1 MKSNNKI
8 LSFDNIK
15 EVTPT
20 IINKIDTI
28 IKEEFKDNKTDAR
41 ENTSTENKIKNSFVN
56 YNVKWTFDNI
66 SNKINENTIKIS
78 IDLNTK
84 ETKVS
89 FIDLKSIREFRD
101 KITSEKI
108 SNKIISSGNDKSG
121 ILELT
126 IFTTK

>member
-89 FIDLKSIREFRD
+89 FTDLKSIREFAD

>member
-20 IINKIDTI
+20 IINKSDTI

-89 FIDLKSIREFRD
+89 FTDLKSIREFAD